1 MTTATATVRRAGRAQ
16 GFTVKFKIR
25 GSRALVAA
33 GLASIFAF
41 GGAATADTEYYRHV
55 FFDNSLT
62 QDNYYYS
69 SGSQTSPSTL
79 ALLHDKLPVERDNV
93 HTPPN
98 AISLQWNSKPE
109 GNWEAEIHV
118 KKFRNRQHI
127 FDGDTLNFWCFA
139 PEAIA
144 ASDLPYVRI
153 ADTDDGFS
161 KPIALGSLM
170 HGAGISAGKWIRVD
184 IPLASLTAASIRKL
198 EPRRLQS
205 VVFSQ
210 KGADARPHTL
220 LIDDVKIDS
229 AARTKADGALTTP
242 HDVAAKGYERHIDVS
257 WKATEPASLQ
267 NYVIYRSLKS
277 DTGDPG
283 GSEKFA
289 PIAIM
294 EPGITRYA
302 DYLGKT
308 GATATYKVAAQAW
321 NGTVSSMSGAASAT
335 TRPMTDDE
343 LLTMLQEECFYYYW
357 DSAGPHSGM
366 SHENIP
372 GDDRVI
378 ATGASGFGIMALV
391 VGVDRGFVTREQGVA
406 RMAQIVSFLE
416 KAPRYHGAWSHFM
429 NDATGESLPVFGM
442 FDDGGDLVETAFL
455 MEGLLTARQYFSHD
469 SAAEKSLHDRITKL
483 WETVEWDWYRRT
495 PDSDGLYWHWSPQ
508 WTWEINHK
516 LTGFNEVMM
525 VYLLGV
531 ASPTHGVPADLY
543 YTGWTDNAAHN
554 PKNDFVDG
562 HTYYGIKLDVGT
574 KEGNPLFFAH
584 YSYMGFDGRG
594 VHDKFTNYFENN
606 RNLALINRAWCIE
619 NPGKFK
625 GYGPDSWGLT
635 ASDGPTGYVPHAPD
649 KFDDDGTMTPTGAL
663 SSFPYTPEP
672 SMLALKHFYR
682 DLGDRLWGEYG
693 PRDAY
698 NEDDNWYAPIF
709 MGLNQAPIVVMTENY
724 RTGLIWKMFMSNP
737 EIQPMLEKIGF
748 QKDAAA
754 AAPTGEKPAKVRS
767 GTAAS
772 PQN

>member
-1 MTTATATVRRAGRAQ
+1 M
-16 GFTVKFKIR
+16 I
-25 GSRALVAA
+25 AA
-33 GLASIFAF
+33 VLIAAFAF
-41 GGAATADTEYYRHV
+41 GSAAVADTEYYRHV

-69 SGSQTSPSTL
+69 SGSETSPSTL
-79 ALLHDKLPVERDNV
+79 VLLHDKLPVERDNV

-98 AISLQWNSKPE
+98 AISLQWISKPE
-109 GNWEAEIHV
+109 GNWDAEIHV

-127 FDGDTLNFWCFA
+127 FDGDTLSFWCFA

-144 ASDLPYVRI
+144 AADLPWVRI

-161 KPIALGSLM
+161 KPIALGSLVR
-170 HGAGISAGKWIRVD
+170 GAGLPAGKWVRVD
-184 IPLASLTAASIRKL
+184 IPLATLTAASIRKL
-198 EPRRLQS
+198 EPHRLQS

-210 KGADARPHTL
+210 KGADSKWHR
-220 LIDDVKIDS
+220 LIVDDFKIDS
-229 AARTKADGALTTP
+229 AARTKAAGAVTTP
-242 HDVAAKGYERHIDVS
+242 TSLSAKGYERHIDVS

-267 NYVIYRSLKS
+267 HYVIYREEVKS
-277 DTGDPG
+277 PG
-283 GSEKFA
+283 APATFE

-302 DYLGKT
+302 DYLGHTAPVEAFPYT
-308 GATATYKVAAQAW
+308 GRYKVAAQAW
-321 NGTVSSMSGAASAT
+321 DGTMSGMSNAASAT
-335 TRPMTDDE
+335 THPMTDDE

-357 DSAGPHSGM
+357 DSAGAHSGM
-366 SHENIP
+366 AHENIP
-372 GDDRVI
+372 GDDRVV

-455 MEGLLTARQYFSHD
+455 MEGLLTARQYFSRD
-469 SAAEKSLHDRITKL
+469 NAAEKGLHDRITKL

-495 PDSDGLYWHWSPQ
+495 PQSDGLYWHWSPQ

-562 HTYYGIKLDVGT
+562 HTYYGVKLDVGT

-594 VHDKFTNYFENN
+594 IHDKFTNYFENN
-606 RNLALINRAWCIE
+606 RHLALINRAWCME

-625 GYGPDSWGLT
+625 GYSDAAWGLT

-663 SSFPYTPEP
+663 SSFPYTPDA

-698 NEDDNWYAPIF
+698 NEGDNWYAPIF

-724 RTGLIWKMFMSNP
+724 RTGLIWKLFMSNP
-737 EIQPMLEKIGF
+737 EIQPMLEKVGF
-748 QKDAAA
+748 EKDAASA
-754 AAPTGEKPAKVRS
+754 DMSKGEKPAKIQSV
-767 GTAAS
+767 AAAN

>member
-1 MTTATATVRRAGRAQ
+1 MTHATAAPNRKTAGTKLAKSRFTSRRAAFTLALATLL
-16 GFTVKFKIR
+16 GF
-25 GSRALVAA
+25 
-33 GLASIFAF
+33 AS
-41 GGAATADTEYYRHV
+41 AATADTEYYRHV

-62 QDNYYYS
+62 QDNYFYS
-69 SGSQTSPSTL
+69 SGSETSPSTL
-79 ALLHDKLPVERDNV
+79 VLLHDKLPVERDNV

-98 AISLQWNSKPE
+98 AISLQWISKPE

-127 FDGDTLNFWCFA
+127 FDGDTLSFWCFT
-139 PEAIA
+139 PDAIA
-144 ASDLPYVRI
+144 AADLPYVRI
-153 ADTDDGFS
+153 ADSDDGFS
-161 KPIALGSLM
+161 KPIALGSLV
-170 HGAGISAGKWIRVD
+170 HSAGMPAGKWVRVD

-210 KGADARPHTL
+210 KGADSKWHR
-220 LIDDVKIDS
+220 LIVDDFKIDS
-229 AARTKADGALTTP
+229 AARTKADGPVKTP
-242 HDVAAKGYERHIDVS
+242 TDVAAKGYERHIDIS

-267 NYVIYRSLKS
+267 NYVIYRSQ
-277 DTGDPG
+277 DNGAN
-283 GSEKFA
+283 FQ

-302 DYLGKT
+302 DYVGKT

-321 NGTVSSMSGAASAT
+321 DGTMSGMSNVASAVT
-335 TRPMTDDE
+335 HPMTDDE

-372 GDDRVI
+372 GDDRVV

-455 MEGLLTARQYFSHD
+455 MEGLLTARQYFSHENP
-469 SAAEKSLHDRITKL
+469 AERSLHDRITKL

-543 YTGWTDNAAHN
+543 YTGWTDNAANN

-562 HTYYGIKLDVGT
+562 HTYYGVKLDVGT

-594 VHDKFTNYFENN
+594 IHDKFTNYFDNN

-619 NPGKFK
+619 NPGKYK
-625 GYGPDSWGLT
+625 GYGPNSWGLT
-635 ASDGPTGYVPHAPD
+635 ASDGPNGYLPHAPD
-649 KFDDDGTMTPTGAL
+649 KYDDDGTMTPTGAL
-663 SSFPYTPEP
+663 SSFPYTPDA

-698 NEDDNWYAPIF
+698 NEGDNWYAPIF

-748 QKDAAA
+748 QQDAAPA
-754 AAPTGEKPAKVRS
+754 VATKGEKPAKIQS
-767 GTAAS
+767 GTPAT